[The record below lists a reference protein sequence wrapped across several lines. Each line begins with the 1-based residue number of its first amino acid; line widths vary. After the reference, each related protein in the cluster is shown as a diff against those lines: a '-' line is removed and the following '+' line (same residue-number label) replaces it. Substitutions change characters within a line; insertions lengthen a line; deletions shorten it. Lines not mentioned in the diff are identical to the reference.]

1 MREIKFRGYAVEEMV
16 GSQWLYGTGIHVS
29 TFTDDFFKET
39 GIKEEAFLFTESG
52 WLQVYKE
59 SVGQYVDLLY
69 KNGKEIY
76 EGDIVNCCSHT
87 GEHNAVI
94 KFGEYHQ
101 DGSGGEYLGSV
112 CIGFYAE
119 AINKNATD
127 EWGVR
132 KVMEFE
138 ETASLYDFPQIEV
151 IGNIHE
157 HPHLLKG
164 DN

>member
-1 MREIKFRGYAVEEMV
+1 MREIKFRVYSLDDKEVIKDGATLDDRIDLFVDDGDEITEREGNVIVQY
-16 GSQWLYGTGIHVS
+16 TGVK
-29 TFTDDFFKET
+29 D
-39 GIKEEAFLFTESG
+39 
-52 WLQVYKE
+52 
-59 SVGQYVDLLY
+59 

-76 EGDIVNCCSHT
+76 EGDVVNCCSHT

-94 KFGEYHQ
+94 KFGEYIQ
-101 DGSGGEYLGSV
+101 DGSGGEYLGSI

-138 ETASLYDFPQIEV
+138 ETASLYDFREIEV
-151 IGNIHE
+151 IRNIYE
-157 HPHLLKG
+157 HPHLLG
-164 DN
+164 D